1 MSKAL
6 IIAAAALIFSFS
18 AADALKTTLT
28 ELGQDRHTAIL
39 EPGE

>member
-6 IIAAAALIFSFS
+6 IIAAALIFSFS
-18 AADALKTTLT
+18 AVDALKTTLT